1 LLKELKEYYEYYLT
15 LHQNKWNRR
24 LHALGQVC
32 TIVFV
37 MWCLNNSLLFLLLA
51 PFVVYPFAWTG
62 HIVFEK
68 NKPAAWSKPLFAKLC
83 DWIMLKDMIIGR
95 LER

>member
-1 LLKELKEYYEYYLT
+1 LLKNLNEYYQYYLT
-15 LHQNKWNRR
+15 LHQNRWNRR
-24 LHALGQVC
+24 LHALGQIC

-83 DWIMLKDMIIGR
+83 DWIMLKDMITGR

>member
-83 DWIMLKDMIIGR
+83 DWIMLKDMITGR

>member
-1 LLKELKEYYEYYLT
+1 MLKELKEYYEYYLT